1 MARTERLEHAKQC
14 VAMKL
19 TYVKKMTFIRMSK
32 YAGAVSIETI
42 AFHFLFC
49 CSIVF
54 IKLRRKN
61 LRMHQPKEGH
71 NMRKCKA
78 VAQVKERVGVCGQE
92 TDRAERT
99 VTRAPSLKLR

>member
-1 MARTERLEHAKQC
+1 
-14 VAMKL
+14 
-19 TYVKKMTFIRMSK
+19 MSK
-32 YAGAVSIETI
+32 YAGAVSNETI

-78 VAQVKERVGVCGQE
+78 VAQVKELVCGEE

-99 VTRAPSLKLR
+99 EMRAPSLKLR